1 MTGRGL
7 LAIGIL
13 AAWGAGIAAFVQR
26 EASRSPR
33 EKLAE
38 AAARIAPGA
47 TYFAVEREAR
57 HVGFASSTIDT
68 IPGGLQVTDYLVG
81 DLPLGGALQRV
92 TAQSVV
98 RLTRGLGLRDFTLTF
113 GREGEGRRATG
124 RTLGDS
130 LLEYVVQEAGAAPD
144 TTRVRLAGP
153 LLLPTLVPLAVA
165 LGESPEVGHS
175 QTIETFDPLTMAP
188 RALPVRIRAE
198 SLFVLVDSAAFDPN
212 TRRWLGA
219 HADTVR
225 GFHLV
230 EGGSGGFDAWVDELG
245 RMIAVRGPAGLSMR
259 RTAYEVAFENW
270 RTASP
275 LRLAREGSAAESAGS
290 AGHANEG
297 GASARAPGST
307 TAIAAGALHRWRSVD
322 TLRLLVPGAEL
333 SRLAAHGGAQQLR
346 GDTITVTRVPF
357 TRVTRSS
364 PLVLPLDAA
373 QRARFASELRPE
385 PMLEVE
391 DPAIAALARRLRQ
404 RNAMSSVVAMQ
415 IARWVADSVAREPM
429 DVPPSASGTLRIRR
443 GDANEHAQL
452 FVSLARAA
460 GVPARAVSG
469 LLLID
474 GRFHYHAW
482 AEVMAHD
489 WVGIDPTTGDFP
501 VDASH
506 VRLLVGGLGAQ
517 RELAR
522 LTSRWQVTVLSQH
535 STRRPSRATT
545 P

>member
-1 MTGRGL
+1 MNGRGL
-7 LAIGIL
+7 MAIGIL

-26 EASRSPR
+26 EGARSPR

-47 TYFAVEREAR
+47 TYFAVEREGA
-57 HVGFASSTIDT
+57 HVGFASNTIDT

-81 DLPLGGALQRV
+81 DLRVGDSLRRV
-92 TAQSVV
+92 TGQSVV
-98 RLTRGLGLRDFTLTF
+98 RLTRGLGLREFSIAF
-113 GREGEGRRATG
+113 GREGEAVQASG
-124 RTLGDS
+124 RTVGDS
-130 LLEYVVQEAGAAPD
+130 LLEYVVQRGAGAPD
-144 TTRVRLAGP
+144 TSRVRLAGP

-165 LGESPEVGHS
+165 LGEAPEVGRRLS
-175 QTIETFDPLTMAP
+175 IASFDPLTMTT
-188 RALPVRIRAE
+188 RTLPVAIRAE

-230 EGGSGGFDAWVDELG
+230 EEGAGGYDAWIDELG
-245 RMIAVRGPAGLSMR
+245 RMIAVRGPAGLSLR

-275 LRLAREGSAAESAGS
+275 LRPGRGRDADATPTPSSA
-290 AGHANEG
+290 
-297 GASARAPGST
+297 APGSV
-307 TAIAAGALHRWRSVD
+307 TAIAAGALDRWRPLD
-322 TLRLLVPGAEL
+322 TLRLAVRGADL
-333 SRLAAHGGAQQLR
+333 SRLAVNGGMQRVA
-346 GDTITVTRVPF
+346 GDTVTVTRLPV
-357 TRVTRSS
+357 TRVVSAAGI
-364 PLVLPLDAA
+364 VLPLDAA
-373 QRARFASELRPE
+373 QRARFAATLRPE

-391 DPAIAALARRLRQ
+391 APAIAALARRLRG
-404 RNAMSSVVAMQ
+404 RNAMVSVAAPA
-415 IARWVADSVAREPM
+415 IARWVADSIAREPM
-429 DVPPSASGTLRIRR
+429 DMPPSAVGTLRLRR

-452 FVSLARAA
+452 FVALARAA
-460 GVPARAVSG
+460 GIPARTVSG

-474 GRFHYHAW
+474 GQFHYHAW
-482 AEVMAHD
+482 AEVMVHD

-506 VRLLVGGLGAQ
+506 LRLLVGGLGAQ
-517 RELAR
+517 RDLAR
-522 LTSRWQVTVLSQH
+522 VAARLDLSILSRH
-535 STRRPSRATT
+535 HTRRPGWATS